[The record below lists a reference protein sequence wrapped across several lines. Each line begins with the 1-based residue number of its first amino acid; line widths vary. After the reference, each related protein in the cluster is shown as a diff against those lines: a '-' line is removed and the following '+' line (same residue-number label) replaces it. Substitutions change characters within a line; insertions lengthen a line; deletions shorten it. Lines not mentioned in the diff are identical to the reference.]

1 MTIDI
6 ISYTDEQYA
15 ELSEEQILEV
25 QSAQLKKERLKA
37 RLEED
42 IITQKNELLRQGVF
56 RSDIFALC
64 KDKLQKKYAL
74 EVENL
79 RDSLLFYLRFAS
91 KATVSEAGYPVDYAL
106 PVPERYIVV
115 RDYYV
120 KTYSDADK
128 RFEAFKNDKVAP
140 VYLNETYSTLYALF
154 KADTSVGI

>member
-15 ELSEEQILEV
+15 QLSEEQILEV

-42 IITQKNELLRQGVF
+42 IVAQKNELLSQGVF

-64 KDKLQKKYAL
+64 KDKLQKKYEL

-91 KATVSEAGYPVDYAL
+91 KATVSEAGYPVDYSLA
-106 PVPERYIVV
+106 VPERYIVV
-115 RDYYV
+115 RDYYLN
-120 KTYSDADK
+120 TYSDADE
-128 RFEAFKNDKVAP
+128 RFAAFKNDKVAP
-140 VYLNETYSTLYALF
+140 VYLNETYSTLYAQL
-154 KADTSVGI
+154 KAQTSGGI

>member
-15 ELSEEQILEV
+15 QLSEEQILEV

-42 IITQKNELLRQGVF
+42 IVAQKNELLSQGVF

-64 KDKLQKKYAL
+64 KDKLQKKYDL

-79 RDSLLFYLRFAS
+79 RDSLLFYLRFAA
-91 KATVSEAGYPVDYAL
+91 KAPTSEVGYLVDYSL

-120 KTYSDADK
+120 GKYSDADE
-128 RFEAFKNDKVAP
+128 RFAAFRNDKVAP

-154 KADTSVGI
+154 KAETSDGI